1 MTTVIFP
8 FHNVN
13 RNVLEFAV
21 PKTWWKLEGEDHVND
36 AWQTVKMKL
45 KIIFFT
51 ILTFMREESVNDA
64 WQRVKI

>member
-1 MTTVIFP
+1 MTTIIFP

-36 AWQTVKMKL
+36 AWQTVRIKNYFL
-45 KIIFFT
+45 YDFNIYEIGT
-51 ILTFMREESVNDA
+51 C
-64 WQRVKI
+64 Q

>member
-36 AWQTVKMKL
+36 AWQTVKIKF
-45 KIIFFT
+45 KIIFLFSYDFN
-51 ILTFMREESVNDA
+51 IHERGIC
-64 WQRVKI
+64 Q